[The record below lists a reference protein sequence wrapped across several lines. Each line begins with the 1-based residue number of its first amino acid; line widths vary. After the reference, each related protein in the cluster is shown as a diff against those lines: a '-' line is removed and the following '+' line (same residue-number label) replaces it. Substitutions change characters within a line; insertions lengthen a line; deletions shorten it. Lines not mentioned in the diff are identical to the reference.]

1 MEPLR
6 RSARLRVVDVAR
18 EEEAIAIACGAHRVG
33 ARAALVFENSAYES
47 SGGQRLPAVA
57 VDFVALGRAAAWAAA
72 ERLAGAPALAD
83 ALERGRRA
91 PGPVLLSL
99 ATIYDPAKPI
109 PPYSQRPDEVRAKFA
124 RALGIP

>member
-1 MEPLR
+1 MPGHGGR
-6 RSARLRVVDVAR
+6 RAAGGLT
-18 EEEAIAIACGAHRVG
+18 
-33 ARAALVFENSAYES
+33 ALVFENSAYES

-91 PGPVLLSL
+91 AGPVLLAL
-99 ATIYDPAKPI
+99 ATIYDPAEPT

-124 RALGIP
+124 RALGIPIAAIGIPIA

>member
-1 MEPLR
+1 MIQKGLLNCLARWAPCGR
-6 RSARLRVVDVAR
+6 RTHRARV
-18 EEEAIAIACGAHRVG
+18 
-33 ARAALVFENSAYES
+33 ENGAYES

-57 VDFVALGRAAAWAAA
+57 VDFVALARAAGWTAA

-99 ATIYDPAKPI
+99 ATIYDPAEPI

-124 RALGIP
+124 RARHPHRHPIA

>member
-1 MEPLR
+1 M
-6 RSARLRVVDVAR
+6 
-18 EEEAIAIACGAHRVG
+18 
-33 ARAALVFENSAYES
+33 FENGAYES

-57 VDFVALGRAAAWAAA
+57 VDFVALARAAGWTAA

-99 ATIYDPAKPI
+99 ATIYDPAEPI

-124 RALGIP
+124 RARHPHRHPIA